1 MRLRNTDIAWGP
13 VSMLLHW
20 AIVLLVLSAAV
31 LGLVMDDMPNSM
43 TKLRVYAL
51 HKSLGITVL
60 ALMLLRLAWR
70 LVGGRPAA
78 LAMARWQSFSAALTH
93 WLLYA
98 ALLAMP
104 LSGWL
109 YNSASNFPL
118 QWFGLVNLPAL
129 VERNRELRD
138 RAHDMHEALFWV
150 IVALVA
156 LHAAAALWHHL
167 VVRDTTL
174 DRMLPAFMR
183 RKPRDAGTSTGSP

>member
-1 MRLRNTDIAWGP
+1 MQLRNTDIAWGT

-20 AIVLLVLSAAV
+20 LVVLLVLVAAT
-31 LGLVMDDMPNSM
+31 LGLVMDEMPNSM
-43 TKLRVYAL
+43 TKLRVFAL

-70 LVGGRPAA
+70 LLGGRPAA
-78 LAMARWQSFSAALTH
+78 LPMARWQAFSASVTH

-98 ALLAMP
+98 VLLAMP

-118 QWFGLVNLPAL
+118 QWFGLFNLPAL
-129 VERNRELRD
+129 VERDRDIREW
-138 RAHDMHEALFWV
+138 AHDAHETLFWV

-167 VVRDTTL
+167 VLRDATL
-174 DRMLPAFMR
+174 ERMLPSYLR
-183 RKPRDAGTSTGSP
+183 RRRGSDDAADGTP